1 MHRLFS
7 FILIMMSPLLLMAVS
22 LPPDKAAHISDSLL
36 KVLDRTTDTRQ
47 RVNLR
52 YDIFDLAPADRV
64 IERGRE
70 VIEEARKANDISSQL
85 DMYRRLTS
93 FSISRDS
100 SLINQFADEIRK
112 LPASPERSA
121 TECFALICSMR
132 AQARF
137 ATEDA
142 IYRNIA
148 GFIHSYERE
157 CKAKSPVND
166 RMVHLFA
173 LVSYLQMPGNTLT
186 SYLDEL
192 EHLLKNMPY
201 RLDGL
206 ENMFYLHSA
215 ILYTDNEMPAR
226 ANAADRELLK
236 VIDRLDHKAKEQGR
250 KYRDYDR
257 FRYSVYRRML
267 TNAESLSPEEVE
279 RIYNEIKRL
288 QKTDFEVA
296 EDMAI
301 NPLAEAAYYVAKGRY
316 AQAAPLLEQSLKQ
329 ARTPSAQRH
338 VLQMIIKATSNNENH
353 DMLIAYAPRYISL
366 LESTIRNLSSQ
377 TGQEMQ
383 ALINLADGGNSTG
396 SVKELES
403 EISAAKSRLAIA
415 AFILLLLLVGAI
427 VTLII
432 FYRRTKR
439 LSAKLEEA
447 NDNLAAEREN
457 LSAVKASLIEARDKT
472 RAADRHKNDFISNM
486 SHEVSTPLNTITE
499 CAHLIVDNVPHEKRK
514 YLDRFARAITVS
526 ADMLR
531 TLIND
536 VLKINELESG
546 TLVIERETVP
556 VTDICQTAIESMRM
570 QIKPGVELKWEPK
583 GVESE
588 VIYTDP
594 KRVEQVLVNLLSNGL
609 KFTEKGYVELA
620 CSIDK
625 VMQTVTFTVTDTGIG
640 VPEGKEEIIFNR
652 FEKLSPMTQGTGL
665 GLNIS
670 RMIANLLN
678 GKLYVDTSYK
688 GEGTRFV
695 FTIPSMP

>member
-7 FILIMMSPLLLMAVS
+7 FILIMTSPLLLMAVS

-267 TNAESLSPEEVE
+267 TNAESLSPEEIE
-279 RIYNEIKRL
+279 RTYNEIKRL
-288 QKTDFEVA
+288 QKTD
-296 EDMAI
+296 
-301 NPLAEAAYYVAKGRY
+301 
-316 AQAAPLLEQSLKQ
+316 
-329 ARTPSAQRH
+329 
-338 VLQMIIKATSNNENH
+338 
-353 DMLIAYAPRYISL
+353 
-366 LESTIRNLSSQ
+366 
-377 TGQEMQ
+377 
-383 ALINLADGGNSTG
+383 
-396 SVKELES
+396 
-403 EISAAKSRLAIA
+403 
-415 AFILLLLLVGAI
+415 
-427 VTLII
+427 
-432 FYRRTKR
+432 
-439 LSAKLEEA
+439 
-447 NDNLAAEREN
+447 
-457 LSAVKASLIEARDKT
+457 
-472 RAADRHKNDFISNM
+472 
-486 SHEVSTPLNTITE
+486 
-499 CAHLIVDNVPHEKRK
+499 
-514 YLDRFARAITVS
+514 
-526 ADMLR
+526 
-531 TLIND
+531 
-536 VLKINELESG
+536 
-546 TLVIERETVP
+546 
-556 VTDICQTAIESMRM
+556 
-570 QIKPGVELKWEPK
+570 
-583 GVESE
+583 
-588 VIYTDP
+588 
-594 KRVEQVLVNLLSNGL
+594 
-609 KFTEKGYVELA
+609 
-620 CSIDK
+620 
-625 VMQTVTFTVTDTGIG
+625 
-640 VPEGKEEIIFNR
+640 
-652 FEKLSPMTQGTGL
+652 
-665 GLNIS
+665 
-670 RMIANLLN
+670 
-678 GKLYVDTSYK
+678 
-688 GEGTRFV
+688 
-695 FTIPSMP
+695 

>member
-1 MHRLFS
+1 MHRFLS
-7 FILIMMSPLLLMAVS
+7 FILLAAAPLLSMAIN
-22 LPPDKAAHISDSLL
+22 LPQEKAAHITDSLL
-36 KVLDRTTDTRQ
+36 EVLKHTGDPKQ
-47 RVNLR
+47 RVNIR
-52 YDIFDLAPADRV
+52 YDIFDLAPADKV
-64 IERGRE
+64 VERGRE
-70 VIEEARKANDISSQL
+70 VIEEARKSKDVSSQL
-85 DMYRRLTS
+85 DMYRRLAS
-93 FSISRDS
+93 FSVGRDS
-100 SLINQFADEIRK
+100 SIIGEVAAEIRK
-112 LPASPERSA
+112 LPPSPERSA
-121 TECFALICSMR
+121 SECFALICSMR

-137 ATEDA
+137 ATED
-142 IYRNIA
+142 ILYRNIA
-148 GFIHSYERE
+148 NFIRSYERE
-157 CKAKSPVND
+157 SQAKSPVND

-173 LVSYLQMPGNTLT
+173 LVSYLQMPGSTLT

-215 ILYTDNEMPAR
+215 ILYSDNDMPAR

-236 VIDRLDHKAKEQGR
+236 VIERLDRNAREQGR

-257 FRYSVYRRML
+257 FRYTVYRRML
-267 TNAESLSPEEVE
+267 TNAEALSPEEVE
-279 RIYNEIKRL
+279 RFYNEIKRL
-288 QKTDFEVA
+288 QKIDYEVA
-296 EDMAI
+296 DDMAV
-301 NPLAEAAYYVAKGRY
+301 NPLAEGAYYMAKGRY
-316 AQAAPLLEQSLKQ
+316 AQAIPLLEQSLKR
-329 ARTPSAQRH
+329 AKTPASQRR
-338 VLQMIIKATSNNENH
+338 VLQMLIKAAVSNDNRE
-353 DMLIAYAPRYISL
+353 LIVQYAPRYISL
-366 LESTIRNLSSQ
+366 LEATMKNLSRQ
-377 TGQEMQ
+377 AGQEMQ
-383 ALINLADGGNSTG
+383 SLVSLAGVGGSKG

-403 EISAAKSRLAIA
+403 EVSSAKNKLTILTIV
-415 AFILLLLLVGAI
+415 FILLLVAALATAFV
-427 VTLII
+427 
-432 FYRRTKR
+432 FYRRAKR
-439 LSAKLEEA
+439 ISAKLEETT
-447 NDNLAAEREN
+447 NKLTEETEN
-457 LSAVKASLIEARDKT
+457 LNAAKASLVEARDKIRT
-472 RAADRHKNDFISNM
+472 ADRHKSDFISNM

-514 YLDRFARAITVS
+514 YLDRFVRAITVS

-556 VTDICQTAIESMRM
+556 LTDICSTAIESMRL
-570 QIKPGVELKWEPK
+570 QVKPGVELRWSSE
-583 GVESE
+583 GLESE

-609 KFTEKGYVELA
+609 KFTDNGYVELA

-625 VMQTVTFTVTDTGIG
+625 VMQTITFTVTDTGIG
-640 VPEGKEEIIFNR
+640 VPEGKEEIIFER

-678 GKLYVDTSYK
+678 GKLYVDKTYK
-688 GEGTRFV
+688 GEGARFV

>member
-1 MHRLFS
+1 MHRLLF
-7 FILIMMSPLLLMAVS
+7 FILLASLPLLSTALN

-36 KVLDRTTDTRQ
+36 KTLDHIKDAKT
-47 RVNLR
+47 RVNIR
-52 YDIFDLAPADRV
+52 YDIFDLAPADKV
-64 IERGRE
+64 VERGRE
-70 VIEEARKANDISSQL
+70 VIEEARKHNDVSSQL
-85 DMYRRLTS
+85 DMYRRLAS

-100 SLINQFADEIRK
+100 SLINKLAEEIRT
-112 LPASPERSA
+112 LPPSPERSA

-137 ATEDA
+137 ASEDA

-148 GFIHSYERE
+148 GFIRSYERE
-157 CKAKSPVND
+157 CQAKSPVND

-186 SYLDEL
+186 GYLDEL

-215 ILYTDNEMPAR
+215 ILYTDNDMPSR

-267 TNAESLSPEEVE
+267 TNAEALSPEEVE
-279 RIYNEIKRL
+279 RLYNDIKRL
-288 QKTDFEVA
+288 QKSDFEVA

-301 NPLAEAAYYVAKGRY
+301 NPLAEAAYYFAKGRY
-316 AQAAPLLEQSLKQ
+316 AQATPLLEQSLLQ
-329 ARTPSAQRH
+329 ARTPSAQRI
-338 VLQMIIKATSNNENH
+338 VLQMLIQAATHNDDH
-353 DMLIAYAPRYISL
+353 ALMIRYAPRYINL
-366 LESTIRNLSSQ
+366 LESSIKNLSRQ

-383 ALINLADGGNSTG
+383 SLINLAAGGSSAG

-403 EISAAKSRLAIA
+403 EINSVKNRFTIAI
-415 AFILLLLLVGAI
+415 IVLLLFLLAAGAAMF
-427 VTLII
+427 I
-432 FYRRTKR
+432 FYRRAR
-439 LSAKLEEA
+439 HLSDKLEEA
-447 NDNLAAEREN
+447 NYQLTVEHDNL
-457 LSAVKASLIEARDKT
+457 LSVKASLMEARDKT
-472 RAADRHKNDFISNM
+472 RAADRHKSDFISNM

-546 TLVIERETVP
+546 TLVVERETVP
-556 VTDICQTAIESMRM
+556 VIDICQTAIESMRL
-570 QIKPGVELKWEPK
+570 QVNQDVELRWDSK
-583 GVESE
+583 GLESE
-588 VIYTDP
+588 VIYTDT

-620 CSIDK
+620 CTLDK
-625 VMQTVTFTVTDTGIG
+625 VMQTATFTVTDTGIG

-678 GKLYVDTSYK
+678 GKLYVDTTYQ

>member
-1 MHRLFS
+1 MHR
-7 FILIMMSPLLLMAVS
+7 ILAITLLAAFPLLSMAVN
-22 LPPDKAAHISDSLL
+22 LPPDKAALITDSLL
-36 KVLDRTTDTRQ
+36 EVLNHTKDARQ

-52 YDIFDLAPADRV
+52 YDIFDLAPSEKV
-64 IERGRE
+64 VERGRE
-70 VIEEARKANDISSQL
+70 VIEEARKSNDVSSQL
-85 DMYRRLTS
+85 DMYRRLVS
-93 FSISRDS
+93 FSVGRDS
-100 SLINQFADEIRK
+100 SLINQFATEIRK

-137 ATEDA
+137 ASED
-142 IYRNIA
+142 ILYRNIA
-148 GFIHSYERE
+148 NFTRSYERE
-157 CKAKSPVND
+157 CQAKSPVND

-173 LVSYLQMPGNTLT
+173 LVSYLQMPGSTLT

-192 EHLLKNMPY
+192 EHLLKSMPY

-215 ILYTDNEMPAR
+215 ILYSDNDMPAR

-236 VIDRLDHKAKEQGR
+236 VIDRLDHTAKEQGR

-257 FRYSVYRRML
+257 FRYTVYRRML
-267 TNAESLSPEEVE
+267 TNAEALSPEEVE
-279 RIYNEIKRL
+279 RLYSEIKRL
-288 QKTDFEVA
+288 RKTDFEVA
-296 EDMAI
+296 EDMAV
-301 NPLAEAAYYVAKGRY
+301 NPLAEAAYYMAKGRY
-316 AQAAPLLEQSLKQ
+316 AQATPLLEQSLKY
-329 ARTPSAQRH
+329 ARTPSSQRR
-338 VLQMIIKATSNNENH
+338 VLQMLINAAANNDDHTIIAH
-353 DMLIAYAPRYISL
+353 YAPRHIEL
-366 LESTIRNLSSQ
+366 LETAIKNLSRQ
-377 TGQEMQ
+377 AGQEMQ
-383 ALINLADGGNSTG
+383 SLLNIAGGGTATS
-396 SVKELES
+396 SVDDLES
-403 EISAAKSRLAIA
+403 EINSAKTNLRIAIIV
-415 AFILLLLLVGAI
+415 FILLLLAALTAVF
-427 VTLII
+427 I
-432 FYRRTKR
+432 FYRRAKR
-439 LSAKLEEA
+439 ISVRLDEA
-447 NDNLAAEREN
+447 NDRLAAEREN
-457 LSAVKASLIEARDKT
+457 TAAAKASLIEARDKI
-472 RAADRHKNDFISNM
+472 RAADRHKSDFISNM

-499 CAHLIVDNVPHEKRK
+499 CAHLIVDNVPHEKRQ
-514 YLDRFARAITVS
+514 YLDRFARASIVS

-546 TLVIERETVP
+546 TLIVERQTVP
-556 VTDICQTAIESMRM
+556 VVDICQTAIESMRL
-570 QIKPGVELKWEPK
+570 QVQPGVELRWSSK
-583 GVESE
+583 GLESE
-588 VIYTDP
+588 VIYTDT

-620 CSIDK
+620 CTLDK

-678 GKLYVDTSYK
+678 GKLYVDTTYQ